1 MTFSTK
7 EEVHLPSA
15 IHYAMSIT
23 TTRTI
28 ETDKGDVE
36 EVECTDLLVWLQNRS
51 LWLIHL
57 TEDIDNHMIS
67 ERVHQIVVSNR
78 RDATTIQ
85 TAYVIPDYLLFLTG
99 NYQTVFHFSRLFC
112 LGLVSLPRVGAVV
125 LAGSFT
131 VGESGVGVFL

>member
-1 MTFSTK
+1 MTFSTR

-15 IHYAMSIT
+15 IHYAVYIT

-36 EVECTDLLVWLQNRS
+36 EVECTDLLVWLRNRS
-51 LWLIHL
+51 LWLLHL

-112 LGLVSLPRVGAVV
+112 IGLVPFARVRAVV
-125 LAGSFT
+125 LASAFT
-131 VGESGVGVFL
+131 VGESGTGLFL

>member
-36 EVECTDLLVWLQNRS
+36 EVECTDLLVWLK
-51 LWLIHL
+51 I
-57 TEDIDNHMIS
+57 
-67 ERVHQIVVSNR
+67 
-78 RDATTIQ
+78 
-85 TAYVIPDYLLFLTG
+85 
-99 NYQTVFHFSRLFC
+99 
-112 LGLVSLPRVGAVV
+112 
-125 LAGSFT
+125 
-131 VGESGVGVFL
+131 